1 MTLLPGSSCAVVL
14 QQAIGL
20 SLKSKSSFKI
30 QVTLLPAR
38 LWLEPRWASLHNV
51 VAARKGEDT
60 WDVFCMKD
68 ISSLSILLG
77 VQIYHTPLMKVVWRK
92 YFQILARLL
101 KLRLSRMK

>member
-77 VQIYHTPLMKVVWRK
+77 VQEPD
-92 YFQILARLL
+92 ILILL
-101 KLRLSRMK
+101 LSDWISNQLVLD